1 MLDIGWAEMAMVALL
16 ALIVVGPKDLP
27 KMMRTAGQWMRK
39 ARSVAREFQSGLD
52 DMMRESE
59 LDEAR
64 QAIEKTRK
72 FDVKKELDSAVDPS
86 GDIRKTAKDVEDTAR
101 SVERDAASRN
111 DQATP
116 GGGKQATDAKTVD
129 SASTGSGESEQS
141 GGDKTASAR
150 PETPKAP
157 GNSIDAGQTGAS
169 RRQEPQ
175 GETPSTDASKSDK
188 ASTTSNENS

>member
-59 LDEAR
+59 LEEAR

-72 FDVKKELDSAVDPS
+72 FDVKKELDGAIDPS
-86 GDIRKTAKDVEDTAR
+86 GDIRKSAKEVEDTAR

-111 DQATP
+111 DQATS
-116 GGGKQATDAKTVD
+116 GGGKQATDAKSAD
-129 SASTGSGESEQS
+129 SASTES

-150 PETPKAP
+150 PDTPKAP
-157 GNSIDAGQTGAS
+157 GNSIGAGQTGSS
-169 RRQEPQ
+169 REQEPQ